1 MRLENDE
8 LLIDN
13 DGMLLDRN
21 ATNIY
26 IYIYIYTHNM
36 RLGRL
41 SSCVIIMKK

>member
-26 IYIYIYTHNM
+26 IYIYIHII
-36 RLGRL
+36 
-41 SSCVIIMKK
+41 CVWGDCHLV

>member
-26 IYIYIYTHNM
+26 IYIYTHNM